1 MREEIGMIARAIVMG
16 MTLMILAMPNGIS
29 AAAHLEVTVSIT
41 PRLVEIG
48 RFVDASGNRL
58 LR

>member
-1 MREEIGMIARAIVMG
+1 MIARAIGMG